1 MEKNRNEIPF
11 ADELSEMIY
20 DRLLRL
26 VEEKNIEHLLEAIKL
41 SGIEPDPALLWHIK
55 LKEMAENG
63 IRLILYGLGKSAKY
77 MQKLDLEMR
86 KAPGFHYFPFLG
98 DIDWFAMCDKNF
110 GDFPE
115 GFLGKRVISPNELLS
130 FKDENIC
137 VCIGAP
143 DFYEEIEKELIE
155 FGMLKEKIVRHIYPH
170 IICYEN
176 KQYFDDFVKV
186 KKESTVIDGGCFR
199 CDTVER
205 FIEWN
210 SEKGY
215 DKIIAYEPDSVNYK
229 LCKKKIEENGW
240 KNVELINAG
249 LSEWGGG
256 INFIENGDDSSYVSD
271 IGTKRVKTVSIDE
284 STEGKNVSFIKL
296 DVEGFELL
304 TLKGAKEC
312 IKKYH
317 PRMAIA
323 LYHKKED
330 IIEIPQYIMEL
341 SNDYKFY
348 LRIYSNEWFEIVL
361 YAI

>member
-11 ADELSEMIY
+11 ADELSEKIY

-249 LSEWGGG
+249 LSEWGG
-256 INFIENGDDSSYVSD
+256 
-271 IGTKRVKTVSIDE
+271 
-284 STEGKNVSFIKL
+284 
-296 DVEGFELL
+296 EL
-304 TLKGAKEC
+304 
-312 IKKYH
+312 I
-317 PRMAIA
+317 
-323 LYHKKED
+323 
-330 IIEIPQYIMEL
+330 
-341 SNDYKFY
+341 S
-348 LRIYSNEWFEIVL
+348 
-361 YAI
+361 